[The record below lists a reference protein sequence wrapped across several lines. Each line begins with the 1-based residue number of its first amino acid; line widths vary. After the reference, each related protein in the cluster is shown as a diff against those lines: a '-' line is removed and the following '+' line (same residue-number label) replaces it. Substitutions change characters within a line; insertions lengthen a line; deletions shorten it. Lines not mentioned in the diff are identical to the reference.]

1 MLFRSKLSSSAQPTQ
16 QPVGTN
22 PAQSSAQP
30 SMNAYN
36 PWAYNASGKGPNTSQ
51 PASAYNYMPS
61 GPVMGPTDPNAINS
75 SYAINRAPIVAPP
88 PPAPLSAAQL
98 ALNNFY
104 NGFGG
109 FNGYG
114 MFADGGKV
122 DGGDH
127 EELLKLAREILRK
140 RGE

>member
-1 MLFRSKLSSSAQPTQ
+1 MLFR
-16 QPVGTN
+16 
-22 PAQSSAQP
+22 
-30 SMNAYN
+30 
-36 PWAYNASGKGPNTSQ
+36 
-51 PASAYNYMPS
+51 
-61 GPVMGPTDPNAINS
+61 S
-75 SYAINRAPIVAPP
+75 SYAINREPIVAPP

-104 NGFGG
+104 GGFGG
-109 FNGYG
+109 FGSYG

-127 EELLKLAREILRK
+127 EKLLKLAQEILRK